1 MKKILLLALCMLL
14 TLTAHAADP
23 NNTGKADT
31 KHRPKVALVLAGGGA
46 KGLAH
51 IGAIKVLEEAGV
63 PIDMVVG
70 NSMGSIVGGLYA
82 LGYTPAE
89 MDSVVRH
96 TDWIGLLLDTPD
108 YGNNMLIAK
117 KLSET
122 FQLRVSLDPEKWT
135 SSSSVSKGGILQGRN
150 VMRLLRRL
158 TATVPD
164 SVNFDQLPLP
174 FACNATEVLTGRIYE
189 FHDGSLPQAMRASM
203 AIPGVFT
210 PVQADSLLFVDGFVT
225 NNFPV
230 DVAKRMA
237 ADIIIGVDLISNTP
251 PIERYTNLMELVTH
265 MIDVSGT
272 HLYEENIARSDIYID
287 IDVTEYSSASFG
299 ATEID
304 SMLIRGER
312 RTRQMLP
319 QIEALRDRLQ
329 KQYGAEEPAYIKA
342 HQLRQEALRQLA
354 ARKDSVPFKNI
365 VRQSA
370 ANTMD
375 DDGFFRSIRSNY
387 LSSSANLGA
396 RFDNDEYVSA
406 HVAINFRMPVFRGNS
421 LMIYGRL
428 GQRMVGSAT
437 LAHFS
442 RRGIVGMSYQ
452 YSHGDYN
459 FYHKGVRVSDITR
472 NQQITRLYY
481 GQTWHK
487 ALCTI
492 GVAYQ
497 WDKYTELLVRHT
509 VANLS
514 PIGENDCQRFFSYY
528 ATSEYNSL
536 NSSYFPTKGNSINA
550 RLDVLSDNLYQY
562 DGKDLIPIASLRW
575 TGAYTLGSRFTVIPH
590 ASGRAIF
597 NKRYNTPVSMA
608 NMIGGLKDGMK
619 VPQQMTMAGIAD
631 LDIIEKN
638 VVCLSGLG
646 FQQRIGKL
654 HYLKGSIDGSAM
666 GSNMPDLLERPSF
679 TWGCQAGYSYSSMAG
694 PISLITYWSKRT
706 RDVKLML
713 NLGYC
718 F

>member
-31 KHRPKVALVLAGGGA
+31 RHRPKVALVLAGGGA

-70 NSMGSIVGGLYA
+70 NSMGSIVGGLYS

-230 DVAKRMA
+230 DVAKRMG

-287 IDVTEYSSASFG
+287 IG
-299 ATEID
+299 
-304 SMLIRGER
+304 
-312 RTRQMLP
+312 
-319 QIEALRDRLQ
+319 
-329 KQYGAEEPAYIKA
+329 
-342 HQLRQEALRQLA
+342 
-354 ARKDSVPFKNI
+354 
-365 VRQSA
+365 
-370 ANTMD
+370 
-375 DDGFFRSIRSNY
+375 
-387 LSSSANLGA
+387 
-396 RFDNDEYVSA
+396 
-406 HVAINFRMPVFRGNS
+406 
-421 LMIYGRL
+421 
-428 GQRMVGSAT
+428 
-437 LAHFS
+437 
-442 RRGIVGMSYQ
+442 
-452 YSHGDYN
+452 
-459 FYHKGVRVSDITR
+459 
-472 NQQITRLYY
+472 
-481 GQTWHK
+481 
-487 ALCTI
+487 LC
-492 GVAYQ
+492 
-497 WDKYTELLVRHT
+497 
-509 VANLS
+509 
-514 PIGENDCQRFFSYY
+514 
-528 ATSEYNSL
+528 SE
-536 NSSYFPTKGNSINA
+536 K
-550 RLDVLSDNLYQY
+550 
-562 DGKDLIPIASLRW
+562 
-575 TGAYTLGSRFTVIPH
+575 
-590 ASGRAIF
+590 
-597 NKRYNTPVSMA
+597 
-608 NMIGGLKDGMK
+608 
-619 VPQQMTMAGIAD
+619 
-631 LDIIEKN
+631 
-638 VVCLSGLG
+638 
-646 FQQRIGKL
+646 
-654 HYLKGSIDGSAM
+654 
-666 GSNMPDLLERPSF
+666 
-679 TWGCQAGYSYSSMAG
+679 
-694 PISLITYWSKRT
+694 
-706 RDVKLML
+706 
-713 NLGYC
+713 
-718 F
+718 